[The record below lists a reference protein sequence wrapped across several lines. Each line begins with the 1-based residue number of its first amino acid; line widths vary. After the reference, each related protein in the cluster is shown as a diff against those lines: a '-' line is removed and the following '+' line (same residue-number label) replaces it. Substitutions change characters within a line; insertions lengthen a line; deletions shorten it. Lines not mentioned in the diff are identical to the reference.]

1 MPSFIG
7 VRHVGLAAKNPAVL
21 AEFYRNV
28 MGMTVVGES
37 PVGSPFWGASVFLG
51 AHHEEE
57 DHEMVFFDNPAAA
70 HTAFRVASLG
80 DLQTFYREVK
90 GQGVSIKVTLNHGS
104 SLAFYF
110 DDPEG
115 NMIEIYWATGIDV
128 RPPYADPIDLDLPEG
143 ELLRDVARVAEA
155 FGLPVPPM

>member
-7 VRHVGLAAKNPAVL
+7 VRHVGLAAKNPAGL

-57 DHEMVFFDNPAAA
+57 DHEMVFFDNRAAA

-80 DLQTFYREVK
+80 DLQTFYRQVK
-90 GQGVSIKVTLNHGS
+90 GQGVPIKVYTQSWQLVG
-104 SLAFYF
+104 
-110 DDPEG
+110 
-115 NMIEIYWATGIDV
+115 
-128 RPPYADPIDLDLPEG
+128 
-143 ELLRDVARVAEA
+143 LL
-155 FGLPVPPM
+155 F